1 MMVRIVWQTARV
13 IGPADGPFAS
23 GGRFSTVPGPVAA
36 TGRRSGRGVPPRRNQ
51 QKGFA

>member
-13 IGPADGPFAS
+13 IGRADGPLAS
-23 GGRFSTVPGPVAA
+23 GGGFRPRPGRAA
-36 TGRRSGRGVPPRRNQ
+36 TAIAGRSPRRNQ